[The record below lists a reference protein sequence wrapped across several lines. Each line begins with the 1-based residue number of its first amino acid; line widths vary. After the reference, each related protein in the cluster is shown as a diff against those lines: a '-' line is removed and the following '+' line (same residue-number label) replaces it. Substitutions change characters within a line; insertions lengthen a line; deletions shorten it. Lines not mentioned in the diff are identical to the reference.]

1 MQTDSV
7 VQLLSGHGAKP
18 DMRGADKQMTADSG
32 FEKLELNGCVHC
44 NKYIFEPRDK
54 ETICPRC
61 GGSRYKSGTRTPSEI
76 VLYFPLRKRLE
87 ALLRLPNFMS
97 LLQVCK
103 HGGFILMIKSQPT
116 HPSNLSN

>member
-1 MQTDSV
+1 MQTDSLAL
-7 VQLLSGHGAKP
+7 LLSDHGGGKP
-18 DMRGADKQMTADSG
+18 DLRGADKQMTADSG

-44 NKYIFEPRDK
+44 NNYVFEPRDK
-54 ETICPRC
+54 ATNCPRC

-103 HGGFILMIKSQPT
+103 LSDFDDCITT
-116 HPSNLSN
+116 HPSNAHKLH